1 LRVSENGHFG
11 RFCSVLPKCSAP
23 NQTTEPTPSA
33 SARPKPKVQT
43 TLRFLGFYIS
53 SLSNIYYGRGGVA
66 LRGRVPISRPK
77 SVSCARFGHVLYVIQ
92 HQFVSHNKRLIM
104 TSGRRGNGGS
114 KTRLQNGCFWRT
126 EKWGIFWSWVFE
138 MEWVRRH
145 RLIMSGLMMRAQIG
159 VQKSTGK
166 IREN

>member
-1 LRVSENGHFG
+1 MFLRVSENGHFG

-114 KTRLQNGCFWRT
+114 KTRLQNG
-126 EKWGIFWSWVFE
+126 VFLDGRK
-138 MEWVRRH
+138 MGDF
-145 RLIMSGLMMRAQIG
+145 LGMDF
-159 VQKSTGK
+159 
-166 IREN
+166 

>member
-1 LRVSENGHFG
+1 MRVSENGHFG
-11 RFCSVLPKCSAP
+11 RFCSLLSKCSAH
-23 NQTTEPTPSA
+23 NQMIEPTLSA

-114 KTRLQNGCFWRT
+114 KTRLQNGCFWRA
-126 EKWGIFWSWVFE
+126 EKWGIFSSWVFE
-138 MEWVRRH
+138 T
-145 RLIMSGLMMRAQIG
+145 A
-159 VQKSTGK
+159 
-166 IREN
+166 

>member
-1 LRVSENGHFG
+1 M
-11 RFCSVLPKCSAP
+11 
-23 NQTTEPTPSA
+23 
-33 SARPKPKVQT
+33 
-43 TLRFLGFYIS
+43 
-53 SLSNIYYGRGGVA
+53 A

-92 HQFVSHNKRLIM
+92 HRFKRYNKRLIM

-138 MEWVRRH
+138 TEGVRRH

-166 IREN
+166 IRGNWGCQKGVFLEGRRREWKSAFSDLSKCSGPWRVIQRDKFFITDSILKLRSLSKLAE

>member
-1 LRVSENGHFG
+1 MFLRVSENGHFG
-11 RFCSVLPKCSAP
+11 RFCSVLPKCSAH
-23 NQTTEPTPSA
+23 NQMIEPTLSE
-33 SARPKPKVQT
+33 RPRTQAESPND
-43 TLRFLGFYIS
+43 FAILGFLYMGRIKYI
-53 SLSNIYYGRGGVA
+53 LRKGGVA

-126 EKWGIFWSWVFE
+126 EKWGIFWAWVFE
-138 MEWVRRH
+138 TE
-145 RLIMSGLMMRAQIG
+145 
-159 VQKSTGK
+159 
-166 IREN
+166 